1 MLVNVINSGYLKQ
14 TMFAGSHSTA
24 YACLQSSPFLEA
36 RPRAP
41 GAIRREARLTN
52 FDWGDFR
59 LQSGE
64 TLAWSIKTDRQI
76 DFFVAFLHFFP
87 IPYPLTTLPLK
98 YL

>member
-41 GAIRREARLTN
+41 RVIRREARLTN
-52 FDWGDFR
+52 FDWGGPPLLVQGD
-59 LQSGE
+59 SYVVH
-64 TLAWSIKTDRQI
+64 DRQTS
-76 DFFVAFLHFFP
+76 VCVYAGGFLLVEVKFHL
-87 IPYPLTTLPLK
+87 I
-98 YL
+98 